1 MPLHPPI
8 LHLADELLAEILAFV
23 LERRSGR
30 NGHADRD
37 YPIEYGENSDL
48 DRFRLVC
55 KRFMHIATPRKFS
68 RVNVRFSKKG
78 LRRLEELVAMQRA
91 CYVKTLTYLVRPFW
105 KGSGW
110 TSILL
115 ALRDVDP
122 ALAQFHHQRLEEEN
136 SILNANYDLM
146 LLRRGIAAFSGL
158 QEIKLFRTQD
168 EADESLLDFQRYQY
182 IRTVRNNTDAESS
195 SIQLDWDSACSRAV
209 KNLGIALLDSQCS
222 SIRFTGPQIS
232 PEATLQLLQ
241 APSAILAD
249 MAGRLTSLDINF
261 HSHSDISPKMADL
274 SSVFHRFFL
283 AAKNLMAIHIGFP
296 PKSPL
301 NLDLESI
308 FHNIRWKTLRMLSL
322 QGWRL
327 DAEEINALLR
337 RHREHLRDFRLFA
350 IYLRPGSR
358 WTDVL
363 TVLRYEMEQLDRLDL
378 RDIDYDGGFDIHENA
393 SGVEVSD
400 YEDDASHPEVE
411 LSADGVDAPDPVAP
425 ASSSLSV
432 AAGTSPPELP
442 PFSGFG
448 TDAGG
453 LVASATRA
461 WKEDT
466 SATRVVGEDAYVGAR

>member
-91 CYVKTLTYLVRPFW
+91 CYVKTLTYL
-105 KGSGW
+105 
-110 TSILL
+110 
-115 ALRDVDP
+115 
-122 ALAQFHHQRLEEEN
+122 RLEEEN

-453 LVASATRA
+453 SWLPPRA
-461 WKEDT
+461 RGKRTLLRRESWEKMRMLALDDLGDT
-466 SATRVVGEDAYVGAR
+466 GIHVDREQIRLWETWVLSGPRRPGL